1 MVILKKDEIDAI
13 KSANNIVDVIGEKL
27 NLVKKGKNYSA
38 VCPFHDDHS
47 PSMSI
52 SEEKQIFKC
61 FSCGAYGNVIKFIQD
76 FDHVSFNEAL
86 QILADRAGIKINVS
100 SAPKTTNYSKYYDI
114 NSVVCT
120 FYKNNLLSSIGNKA
134 IEYLNSRGINRDL
147 INEFDIGLST
157 TSQLGKMLSKKY
169 NQEDLLSIDIL
180 KEYNGRILDSFTN
193 RIIFPIK
200 DEDGNIIGF
209 SGRIYEKSDESKYY
223 NTKETVIF
231 KKSNILYN
239 FHNAKKEIKA
249 KKEIILVEGYMDA
262 IRLSSIGYKNVV
274 AIMGTSLT
282 KENLSKIQKLKC
294 SVVLNLDQ
302 DNAGKSAN
310 LVIGDELTKRNIK
323 TSVIVF
329 DDYKDSDEFILAKGK
344 DAFDISYNNKIPF
357 IDFKLKHLKSDKNL
371 KDSSE
376 AAEYI
381 NKAIESINEL
391 NDEILKELKINELS
405 KEFGIDTSIIKVKL
419 KDKTKEIDEIPEE
432 KPKKI
437 KLNKYDI
444 SEIRILYLMLNN
456 EEVIT
461 YFENALGYLIKD
473 DTNLLASKI
482 ISFKNDYGYF
492 NFNDFID
499 YVKDDEKVENIIK
512 EIMSY
517 TNTEK
522 YTDEEL
528 DDYFNVIK
536 EHRVKKRIRWLKEEM
551 KKTLDINKKIE
562 LGEKINN
569 ITKEVIKW

>member
-329 DDYKDSDEFILAKGK
+329 DDYKDSDEFILSKGK

-517 TNTEK
+517 TNTEE

>member
-357 IDFKLKHLKSDKNL
+357 IDFKLKHLKSEKNL

-419 KDKTKEIDEIPEE
+419 KAKTKEIDEIPEE

-473 DTNLLASKI
+473 DANLLASKI

-517 TNTEK
+517 TNTEE

>member
-169 NQEDLLSIDIL
+169 NQEDLLTIDIL

-517 TNTEK
+517 TNTEE
-522 YTDEEL
+522 YTEEEL

>member
-47 PSMSI
+47 PSMSV

-473 DTNLLASKI
+473 DANLLASKI

-517 TNTEK
+517 TNTEE

>member
-357 IDFKLKHLKSDKNL
+357 IDFKLKHLKSEKNL

-517 TNTEK
+517 TNTEE

>member
-357 IDFKLKHLKSDKNL
+357 IDFKLKHLKSEKNL

-473 DTNLLASKI
+473 DANLLASKI

-517 TNTEK
+517 TNTEE

>member
-357 IDFKLKHLKSDKNL
+357 IDFKLKHLKSEKNL

-473 DTNLLASKI
+473 DANLLASKI

-517 TNTEK
+517 TNTEE
-522 YTDEEL
+522 YTEEEL

>member
-329 DDYKDSDEFILAKGK
+329 DDYKDSDEFILSKGK

-473 DTNLLASKI
+473 DANLLASKI

-517 TNTEK
+517 TNTEE

>member
-200 DEDGNIIGF
+200 DEEGNIIGF

-223 NTKETVIF
+223 NTKETIIF

-357 IDFKLKHLKSDKNL
+357 IDFKLKHLKSEKNL

-419 KDKTKEIDEIPEE
+419 KDKIKEIDEIPEE

-473 DTNLLASKI
+473 DANLLASKI

-517 TNTEK
+517 TNTEE